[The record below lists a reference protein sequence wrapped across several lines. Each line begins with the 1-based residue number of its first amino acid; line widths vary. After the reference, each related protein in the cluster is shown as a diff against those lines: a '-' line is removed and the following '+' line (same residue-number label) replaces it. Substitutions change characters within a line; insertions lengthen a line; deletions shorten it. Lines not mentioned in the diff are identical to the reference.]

1 TLAMTPVVEQASAGL
16 ETLTSPQRFADAA
29 LVRRWHELLAASTN
43 LDKTFQSPAWFEH
56 ARANPGATPL
66 DGAVIVRRARGAI
79 DSIVPVVKDLDGLD
93 FVVGSHT
100 LRKIKLKSAMVLGSQ
115 LLAPEDERAYDEL
128 LSAIDR
134 WAADCAC
141 ITLPSVPD
149 DSFLRRWTETSRA
162 VRERFIVY
170 APFDPGTGKIFCT
183 DFPATFDAYNAG
195 LDKKRRDNFKRKV
208 RVLDKQG
215 KPGKLRRFDRAAD
228 VAEFLQLAR
237 AIAKKSWQSGIG
249 VDPFPADVD
258 WQRKLAD
265 QAERGLFRAYVLECG
280 GEPAAFGVGAVAEGV
295 FHYRAT
301 GFDQSLSAL
310 SPGTV
315 LTYLM
320 FSDLLGGPGPVQKM
334 SFGFGD
340 TPYKRLFCNRDF
352 EASRVLL
359 LRKTPANELV
369 RLSHSTFRTLVARG
383 KVALARGKELYAR
396 WRPPAPAAAA
406 AAAAADGAKK
416 PATHPSTEPSD

>member
-1 TLAMTPVVEQASAGL
+1 MAMTPVVEQPAAGL
-16 ETLTSPQRFADAA
+16 ETLTSPPRFADPA
-29 LVRRWHELLAASTN
+29 LVRRWHELLAQSGN
-43 LDKTFQSPAWFEH
+43 LDKSFQSPAWFDH
-56 ARANPGATPL
+56 VRQNPGATPL
-66 DGAVIVRRARGAI
+66 EGALVVRRARGAV
-79 DSIVPVVKDLDGLD
+79 DSIVPLLKDRDALD

-100 LRKIKLKSAMVLGSQ
+100 LRSFKLRSAVVLGSQ
-115 LLAPEDERAYDEL
+115 FLAPEDERAYDEL
-128 LSAIDR
+128 FGAIDR

-149 DSFLRRWTETSRA
+149 DSFMRRWVERSSV
-162 VRERFIVY
+162 VRERFAVY

-208 RVLDKQG
+208 RVLDKQS
-215 KPGKLRRFDRAAD
+215 KPGKLRRFDEPDD
-228 VAEFLQLAR
+228 VAEFLRLAR
-237 AIAKKSWQSGIG
+237 GIAGKSWQSGIG
-249 VDPFPADVD
+249 VDPFPAEVD
-258 WQRKLAD
+258 WQQKLTD
-265 QAERGLFRAYVLECG
+265 QAERGLFRGYILECG

-295 FHYRAT
+295 FQYRAT
-301 GFDQSLSAL
+301 GFDQSMSAL

-320 FSDLLGGPGPVQKM
+320 FGDLLGGPGPVQRM

-359 LRKTPANELV
+359 LRKTPANELLRV
-369 RLSHSTFRTLVARG
+369 SHGAFRTLVARG
-383 KVALARGKELYAR
+383 KVALARGKELYQR
-396 WRPPAPAAAA
+396 WRPPAPAEA
-406 AAAAADGAKK
+406 AKK
-416 PATHPSTEPSD
+416 PAATTPPSETNE

>member
-1 TLAMTPVVEQASAGL
+1 MTPVVEQPAAGT

-29 LVRRWHELLAASTN
+29 LVRRWHELLAGSGN
-43 LDKTFQSPAWFEH
+43 LDKTFQSPAWFDHVRE
-56 ARANPGATPL
+56 NPGARPL

-79 DSIVPVVKDLDGLD
+79 DSIVPVVKDSDGLD

-100 LRKIKLKSAMVLGSQ
+100 LRHFELKSAMVLGSVF
-115 LLAPEDERAYDEL
+115 LAPEDERAYDEIL
-128 LSAIDR
+128 GAIDR
-134 WAADCAC
+134 WASDCAC

-149 DSFLRRWTETSRA
+149 DSFLRRWTQTSRA

-215 KPGKLRRFDRAAD
+215 KPGKLRRFDKPD
-228 VAEFLQLAR
+228 EVAEFLRLAR
-237 AIAKKSWQSGIG
+237 GIAAKSWQSGIG
-249 VDPFPADVD
+249 VDPFPAAVD
-258 WQRKLAD
+258 WQRKLVD
-265 QAERGLFRAYVLECG
+265 QAERGLFRAYILECG

-301 GFDQSLSAL
+301 GFDQSMSAL

-320 FSDLLGGPGPVQKM
+320 FGDLLGGPGPVQRM

-359 LRKTPANELV
+359 LRKTPAHELLW
-369 RLSHSTFRTLVARG
+369 RSHAAFRMLV
-383 KVALARGKELYAR
+383 ARGKELYQKYQAR
-396 WRPPAPAAAA
+396 KAAGDAKAGDEKKTTPPE
-406 AAAAADGAKK
+406 
-416 PATHPSTEPSD
+416 SSE

>member
-1 TLAMTPVVEQASAGL
+1 MAMTPVVEPAAGT
-16 ETLTSPQRFADAA
+16 ETLTSPQRFADPT
-29 LVRRWHELLAASTN
+29 LVRRWHELLGQSAN

-56 ARANPGATPL
+56 VRANPGARPL
-66 DGAVIVRRARGAI
+66 DGAIVVRRARGAI
-79 DSIVPVVKDLDGLD
+79 DAVVPVVKDFDGLD

-100 LRKIKLKSAMVLGSQ
+100 LRKFKLRSAMVLGTVW
-115 LLAPEDERAYDEL
+115 LAPEDERAYDEI

-134 WAADCAC
+134 WASDCDC

-149 DSFLRRWTETSRA
+149 DSFLRRWTATSRA

-183 DFPATFDAYNAG
+183 DFPATFEAYNAG

-215 KPGKLRRFDRAAD
+215 KPGKLRRFEKAD
-228 VAEFLQLAR
+228 EVAEFLQLAR

-249 VDPFPADVD
+249 VDPFPAEVD
-258 WQRKLAD
+258 WQKKLAD
-265 QAERGLFRAYVLECG
+265 QAERGLFRGYILECG

-301 GFDQSLSAL
+301 GFDQSMSAL

-320 FSDLLGGPGPVQKM
+320 FGDLLSGAAPVQRM

-340 TPYKRLFCNRDF
+340 APYKRLFCNRDF

-359 LRKTPANELV
+359 LRKTPANELLW
-369 RLSHSTFRTLVARG
+369 RSHAAFRTLVARG
-383 KVALARGKELYAR
+383 KELYLKYQAR
-396 WRPPAPAAAA
+396 KQQMAAPPTP
-406 AAAAADGAKK
+406 
-416 PATHPSTEPSD
+416 TESSE

>member
-1 TLAMTPVVEQASAGL
+1 MAMTPVVEQPSAAL
-16 ETLTSPQRFADAA
+16 EVLTSPHRFADPA

-43 LDKTFQSPAWFEH
+43 LDKTFQSPAWFDHVRE
-56 ARANPGATPL
+56 NPGARPL
-66 DGAVIVRRARGAI
+66 EGALVVRRARGAI
-79 DSIVPVVKDLDGLD
+79 DSIVPVVKDVDSLE
-93 FVVGSHT
+93 FVVGSRT
-100 LRKIKLKSAMVLGSQ
+100 LRSFKLRSALVLGTQ
-115 LLAPEDERAYDEL
+115 LLAPEDERTYDEIL
-128 LSAIDR
+128 GAIDR
-134 WAADCAC
+134 WAAACDC

-149 DSFLRRWTETSRA
+149 DSFLRRWTATSRA

-215 KPGKLRRFDRAAD
+215 KPGKLRRFDGAGD
-228 VAEFLQLAR
+228 VAEFLRLAR
-237 AIAKKSWQSGIG
+237 GIAAKSWQSGIG

-258 WQRKLAD
+258 WQKKLSD

-301 GFDQSLSAL
+301 GFDQSMSAL

-320 FSDLLGGPGPVQKM
+320 FGDLLSGPGPVQRM

-352 EASRVLL
+352 PASRVLL
-359 LRKTPANELV
+359 LRKTPANELLWRSHAAF
-369 RLSHSTFRTLVARG
+369 RLLVARG
-383 KVALARGKELYAR
+383 KEALARGKELYAR
-396 WRPPAPAAAA
+396 WRPPA
-406 AAAAADGAKK
+406 DGEQAKK
-416 PATHPSTEPSD
+416 PAGTTPPSESSE

>member
-1 TLAMTPVVEQASAGL
+1 MDMTPVVEPAAGV
-16 ETLTSPQRFADAA
+16 ETLTSPQRFAEPA
-29 LVRRWHELLAASTN
+29 LVRRWHELLAASGN
-43 LDKTFQSPAWFEH
+43 LDKSFQSPAWFEH
-56 ARANPGATPL
+56 VRQNPGARPL
-66 DGAVIVRRARGAI
+66 EGALVVRRARGAV
-79 DSIVPVVKDLDGLD
+79 DAVVPVVKELDGLD
-93 FVVGSHT
+93 FVAGSHT
-100 LRKIKLKSAMVLGSQ
+100 LRKFKLRSAMVLGSVF
-115 LLAPEDERAYDEL
+115 LAPEDERAYDEL
-128 LSAIDR
+128 LGAIDR
-134 WAADCAC
+134 WAADCDC

-149 DSFLRRWTETSRA
+149 DSLLRRWTATSRL

-215 KPGKLRRFDRAAD
+215 KPGKLRRFDQAAD
-228 VAEFLQLAR
+228 VAEFLRLAR

-258 WQRKLAD
+258 WQQKLAD
-265 QAERGLFRAYVLECG
+265 QAERGLFRGYILECG

-295 FHYRAT
+295 FQYRAT
-301 GFDQSLSAL
+301 GFDQSMSAL

-320 FSDLLGGPGPVQKM
+320 FGDLLSGAQPVQRM
-334 SFGFGD
+334 SFGFGEA
-340 TPYKRLFCNRDF
+340 PYKRLFCNRDF

-359 LRKTPANELV
+359 LRKTPANELLWRSHAAF
-369 RLSHSTFRTLVARG
+369 RLLVARA
-383 KVALARGKELYAR
+383 KEALARGKELYAKY
-396 WRPPAPAAAA
+396 RPPAEEP
-406 AAAAADGAKK
+406 KK
-416 PATHPSTEPSD
+416 PAAPPTESSE